1 MTNPGENQDSSKMS
15 KDSIMALFNKPS
27 PQPQVFQQQQ
37 QQLPPQLQKLA
48 QQQTFQLPQQ
58 QQQQQQQFPNFMAE
72 PNQNVSSF
80 NSKFVRLK
88 FVN

>member
-27 PQPQVFQQQQ
+27 PQPQVIQQQQ

-48 QQQTFQLPQQ
+48 QQQTFQQP

>member
-48 QQQTFQLPQQ
+48 QQQTFQQP

-88 FVN
+88 FVS

>member
-48 QQQTFQLPQQ
+48 QQQTFQQP